1 MKLIEPLRVWWQ
13 QRTGEEETPFDGDTP
28 AWVISMV
35 VHGALLVIFAMV
47 ALGPVE
53 PTGIVLEVVPEE
65 EEVAEP
71 IPPQEVYFDDA
82 KTDEIGAKSERADM
96 AAMAVANDFAE
107 EVLVPEVE
115 MQAEIGEVPFE
126 PTANL
131 AQAPNVS
138 ANLTGIAA
146 GVGAEGAEGA
156 VDRITHEILL
166 SLEQRKTLVVWMF
179 DRTISLQRQ
188 RDAIRERFDRIYE
201 ELGVLEAAENPAFAK
216 HEDKPLLTSVISFGE
231 SYALLTPKPT
241 DQVEEIKSAV
251 EKIQTDNSGVERVFA
266 AVHETAR
273 QFKAYRTQE
282 PRRNVMIVVVT
293 DEAGDDQ
300 DLLDATVDQCRSTW
314 WVSQRRLVASWSISS
329 MSILIL
335 STTKA
340 SNGFPFT
347 KDLNR
352 SCRKGSNWLSQR
364 TNARNRLIRDLVLMV

>member
-82 KTDEIGAKSERADM
+82 KTDEIGARSERADM

-138 ANLTGIAA
+138 ANLTNKGIAA

-188 RDAIRERFDRIYE
+188 RDAIRER
-201 ELGVLEAAENPAFAK
+201 
-216 HEDKPLLTSVISFGE
+216 
-231 SYALLTPKPT
+231 
-241 DQVEEIKSAV
+241 
-251 EKIQTDNSGVERVFA
+251 
-266 AVHETAR
+266 
-273 QFKAYRTQE
+273 
-282 PRRNVMIVVVT
+282 
-293 DEAGDDQ
+293 
-300 DLLDATVDQCRSTW
+300 
-314 WVSQRRLVASWSISS
+314 
-329 MSILIL
+329 
-335 STTKA
+335 
-340 SNGFPFT
+340 
-347 KDLNR
+347 
-352 SCRKGSNWLSQR
+352 
-364 TNARNRLIRDLVLMV
+364 